1 VHRRWSRA
9 FLAGVGVLALLVAV
23 AYLLN
28 REGGRDGLALVDSV
42 SGDWAY
48 PAVFLLVAADAV
60 CPVFPGETT
69 LNAASTLAAQGKLTL
84 AWVVVA
90 GALGAIVGDS
100 ALYWIA
106 RLGSKRLA
114 PKLERAR
121 QNDKVA
127 AAMEFLGSS
136 APLLLVV
143 GRYVPGMRFVV
154 NASMGLTHY
163 PYRRFLL
170 WSSIGG
176 TTWSLYT
183 CLLAYAVGTALAD
196 FPLASVVISGAI
208 TTLALAVIFLVARRR
223 RAGSVRTAA

>member
-1 VHRRWSRA
+1 VHRRPRA
-9 FLAGVGVLALLVAV
+9 FLAGIGLLALLVAV

-28 REGGRDGLALVDSV
+28 REGGRDGLTLVDSV
-42 SGDWAY
+42 SGAWAY
-48 PAVFLLVAADAV
+48 PAVFLLVVADAI

-69 LNAASTLAAQGKLTL
+69 LNAASTLAAQGQLTL
-84 AWVVVA
+84 AWVVIA

-106 RLGSKRLA
+106 RGGSKRLA
-114 PKLERAR
+114 PKLEEAKR
-121 QNDKVA
+121 NEKVA
-127 AAMEFLGSS
+127 AAMDFLGTS

-176 TTWSLYT
+176 ALWSTYT
-183 CLLAYAVGTALAD
+183 CLLAYAVGTALSG
-196 FPLASVVISGAI
+196 FPLASIVISGAI
-208 TTLALAVIFLVARRR
+208 TTLALVAIYFVARRR
-223 RAGSVRTAA
+223 RAVRTAA